1 MTVIACMVVCLLFSF
16 SRGGYPCSQTLSQTI
31 SWLPYHDYIVYQQSA
46 ATQMKWP
53 PLQFM
58 SSYKPEVLLLQRRMC
73 RTEKNYLFTLRCNF
87 RWGVMR
93 HQSQLLN
100 YSSVTVMMTLWSW
113 CIQNPLCSP
122 FFFISARIRC
132 WNVAVTPTPE
142 IAGTCFTFI
151 STHS

>member
-58 SSYKPEVLLLQRRMC
+58 SSYKPQVLLLQRRMC
-73 RTEKNYLFTLRCNF
+73 RTEKIIYSH
-87 RWGVMR
+87 WGVISAEVWCVTS
-93 HQSQLLN
+93 HSYLITP
-100 YSSVTVMMTLWSW
+100 VTVMMTLWSW